1 MQFKL
6 KKETIE
12 NLEAFSQMLNK
23 SVDQIIEE
31 ALEEYFASAQDKLL
45 KNSIEK
51 ENAQTNLSYD
61 EFWDGVDIWFWL
73 KVTLWYLKYI

>member
-6 KKETIE
+6 KKETIQ

-23 SVDQIIEE
+23 SIDQILEE
-31 ALEEYFASAQDKLL
+31 ALEDYFASAQDKLL

-61 EFWDGVDIWFWL
+61 EFWDGVELD
-73 KVTLWYLKYI
+73 